1 MLRGMTFFL
10 DAKQRE
16 KFQKWSE
23 KIDSEV
29 VEEQK
34 KKGTLPSNGDA
45 PYYGAAQGAYTFKF
59 TPTNIGTIVKVVH
72 ITKGELDLTNY
83 NTM

>member
-1 MLRGMTFFL
+1 MLRGFTFSI

-23 KIDSEV
+23 KIDKEI
-29 VEEQK
+29 VEENKQK
-34 KKGTLPSNGDA
+34 GIAPSHGDT
-45 PYYGAAQGAYTFKF
+45 PDYGAAQGAYTFKF

-72 ITKGELDLTNY
+72 ISKGELDLTNY
-83 NTM
+83 GSM